1 MTEFIKG
8 QCVKVVHV
16 CDEPLSPYHY
26 LKGQYG
32 WYMHGT
38 ISGKPI
44 HLVRFADGREI
55 WVSLVE
61 AVAV

>member
-1 MTEFIKG
+1 MTEFTKG

-32 WYMHGT
+32 CYIRHSHVNGH
-38 ISGKPI
+38 
-44 HLVRFADGREI
+44 HLVRFADNREI
-55 WVSLVE
+55 WIAMVE
-61 AVAV
+61 VVTV